1 MLIERDATPTL
12 ERLSQGFPVV
22 WLTGPRQSGKTT
34 LARATRPDLPYVN
47 LERPDERSFAQEDP
61 RGFLDRFPSGAI
73 LDEVQHAPELTS
85 WLQVQV
91 DADQRMGRWWLTGSQ
106 QPAIAA
112 GISQSLAGR
121 VARLE
126 LLPLSAR
133 ELLRAERLPDE
144 LDSVLFTGGYPALF
158 DRAVSPTDWL
168 GNYAATY
175 IERDVRQLTN
185 VRDLNTFT
193 RFVRLCAA
201 RSGQLLNMSSLGNDA
216 GVSVVTAKAW
226 LSILRAT
233 YVIDLVEP
241 YHANFTSR
249 VVKTP
254 KLIFLDVGLMAYF
267 LGINAVNQISAHPL
281 RGALFETWGITE
293 QIKRWRNGGNSQH
306 PMFLRDKHGLE
317 IDLLYAEANTLH
329 AVEFKS
335 GATVSSDWSKTIQ
348 RWQDRTETKQWSRPT
363 VVYGGQDDHVR
374 NGVQYLGWR
383 SYAAR

>member
-1 MLIERDATPTL
+1 MLIDRDATGTL
-12 ERLSQGFPVV
+12 ERLARGFPVV

-34 LARATRPDLPYVN
+34 LARTARPNLPYVN
-47 LERPDERSFAQEDP
+47 LERADERAFAQEDP
-61 RGFLDRFPSGAI
+61 RGFLNRFPDGAI

-85 WLQVQV
+85 WLQATV

-126 LLPLSAR
+126 LLPLSAH
-133 ELLRAERLPDE
+133 ELHQVQRLSDDLDE
-144 LDSVLFTGGYPALF
+144 VLFAGGYPALF
-158 DRAVSPTDWL
+158 DRAVTPTDWL

-175 IERDVRQLTN
+175 IDRDVRQLTH
-185 VRDLNTFT
+185 VRDLDTFT

-201 RSGQLLNMSSLGNDA
+201 RSGQLLNMSSLGSDA

-233 YVIDLVEP
+233 YVIDLLEP
-241 YHANFTSR
+241 YHANLTSR

-254 KLIFLDVGLMAYF
+254 KLVFLDVGLMAYF
-267 LGINAVNQISAHPL
+267 LGIHSAHQISTHPL

-293 QIKRWRNGGNSQH
+293 QIKYWRNGGDSQRA
-306 PMFLRDKHGLE
+306 MFLRDKNGLE
-317 IDLLYAEANTLH
+317 IDMLYIQANTLH
-329 AVEFKS
+329 ALEFKS
-335 GATVSSDWSKTIQ
+335 GATVSSDWSKTLQ
-348 RWQDRTETKQWSRPT
+348 RWQARTHEEKWSTPT
-363 VVYGGQDDHVR
+363 VVYGGHGDQLR
-374 NGVQYLGWR
+374 NGVQYQGWR
-383 SYAAR
+383 TYAAR

>member
-85 WLQVQV
+85 WLQAQV
-91 DADQRMGRWWLTGSQ
+91 DADPRMGRWWLTGSQ

-133 ELLRAERLPDE
+133 ELLRAERLPDD
-144 LDSVLFTGGYPALF
+144 LDGVLFKGGYPALF
-158 DRAVSPTDWL
+158 DRAVTPTDWL

-185 VRDLNTFT
+185 VRDLDTFT

-201 RSGQLLNMSSLGNDA
+201 RSGQLLNMSALGNDA

-233 YVIDLVEP
+233 YVIDLIEP
-241 YHANFTSR
+241 YHANLTSR

-254 KLIFLDVGLMAYF
+254 KLVFLDVGLMAYF
-267 LGINAVNQISAHPL
+267 LGINSASQISAHPL

-293 QIKRWRNGGNSQH
+293 QIKHWRNAGEAQR
-306 PMFLRDKHGLE
+306 PLFLRDKHGLE
-317 IDLLYAEANTLH
+317 IDLLYSQANTLH

-335 GATVSSDWSKTIQ
+335 GATVSSDWPKAIQ
-348 RWQDRTETKQWSRPT
+348 RWQERTDVERWSTPT
-363 VVYGGQDDHVR
+363 VVYGGHEDHVR